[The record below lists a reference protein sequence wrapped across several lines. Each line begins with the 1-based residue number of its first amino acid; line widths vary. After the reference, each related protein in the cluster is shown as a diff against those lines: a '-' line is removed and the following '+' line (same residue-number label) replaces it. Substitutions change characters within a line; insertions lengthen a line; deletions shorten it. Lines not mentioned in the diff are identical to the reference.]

1 MFLKQGPH
9 ELLNF
14 GSMVRLGITGNSKYT
29 ALVKNYA
36 VYGGINY
43 RLRDAIVATGIVEYG
58 NYQIGLSYDFTV
70 SRLASA
76 SAGRGA
82 MEFNLRYALSGT
94 KARVLTSG
102 VK

>member
-1 MFLKQGPH
+1 
-9 ELLNF
+9 
-14 GSMVRLGITGNSKYT
+14 
-29 ALVKNYA
+29 VKNYA

-43 RLRDAIVATGIVEYG
+43 RLRDAIIATGMVEYG

-82 MEFNLRYALSGT
+82 MEFNLRYAVSGN

-102 VK
+102 IK